1 MTAVSSCCCSVLIVD
16 AKCLIHEVFQSRTG
30 RNHDVAYVKFG
41 AVKKLYSRGPSIAT
55 RRPHNRSLF
64 REMQDILEVT
74 KYETDQIF
82 QVGPRSSSFFS
93 VFLSRKFGE
102 IIKYENYFTEESCS
116 SSNQMHEGGRRK
128 QERKKKIK
136 KCETADS
143 SSAAHEP

>member
-1 MTAVSSCCCSVLIVD
+1 MTAVSSCCCSVLIVG
-16 AKCLIHEVFQSRTG
+16 AECLLHEEFQSRTG
-30 RNHDVAYVKFG
+30 RKHDVAYVKFG
-41 AVKKLYSRGPSIAT
+41 AVKKLYIRGPSIAT

-74 KYETDQIF
+74 KYEPDQIF

-93 VFLSRKFGE
+93 VFLSRKFVE
-102 IIKYENYFTEESCS
+102 IILNTKIVSRKNRAQA
-116 SSNQMHEGGRRK
+116 QMHEGGRRK

-136 KCETADS
+136 KCETAGS